1 MWWRRRRRSRRFAR
15 AWRPTCIRSGKSSGP
30 LAQFVIAKTDRR
42 GMVGAMPTKPR
53 DPETEPAETP
63 HYHGHRERLRE
74 RFYGAGPDALSDYEL
89 LEMALFP
96 ALPRRDTKP
105 LAKALLKKFG
115 SFAEVIHAPVARLRE
130 VDGIGEA
137 SINQIKLLAAA
148 ASRVAKGEIKRK
160 IALSSWNDVIE
171 YCRTG
176 MAFADK
182 EQFRLL
188 FLDKRNQLI
197 ADEIQQ
203 TGTIDHTPVY
213 PREVI
218 KRALEL
224 SATALI
230 LVHNHPSGDPTP
242 SQADIQMTKAIIDI
256 ATPLGISV
264 HDH

>member
-1 MWWRRRRRSRRFAR
+1 MS
-15 AWRPTCIRSGKSSGP
+15 
-30 LAQFVIAKTDRR
+30 AK
-42 GMVGAMPTKPR
+42 PH

-188 FLDKRNQLI
+188 FLVKRNQLI
-197 ADEIQQ
+197 ADEVRQ
-203 TGTIDHTPVY
+203 T
-213 PREVI
+213 
-218 KRALEL
+218 
-224 SATALI
+224 
-230 LVHNHPSGDPTP
+230 
-242 SQADIQMTKAIIDI
+242 
-256 ATPLGISV
+256 
-264 HDH
+264 